1 MEYMSNQCN
10 NLAIEEQLEGQSVAV
25 RSLAYSFRICD
36 RICENP
42 ALPAIIDFA
51 LEAFIVTEVMG
62 SFQQKQD
69 YCMNG
74 STGP

>member
-1 MEYMSNQCN
+1 MV
-10 NLAIEEQLEGQSVAV
+10 EETTIQPKICSCFDSDILHV
-25 RSLAYSFRICD
+25 ICD

-51 LEAFIVTEVMG
+51 LEAFIVTEV
-62 SFQQKQD
+62 SFQQKRD